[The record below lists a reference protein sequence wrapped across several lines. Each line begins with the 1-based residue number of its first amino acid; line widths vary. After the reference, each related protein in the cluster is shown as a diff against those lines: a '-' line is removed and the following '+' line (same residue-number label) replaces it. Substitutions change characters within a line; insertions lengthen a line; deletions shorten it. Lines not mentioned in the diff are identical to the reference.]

1 MEAVAEMAS
10 HSWTCPTCGR
20 RVPLRAEA
28 CHCGMPRA
36 RAEELAA
43 AAAPAE
49 RRPPRRTRQAS
60 PGRFFAALPPDVKAL
75 VVGSAL
81 VMVAG
86 LGWMVFGPRRPSST
100 PALLGWVDPGPPPVP
115 KPTPT
120 PRPPLKL
127 PWWK

>member
-1 MEAVAEMAS
+1 M
-10 HSWTCPTCGR
+10 
-20 RVPLRAEA
+20 PLRAEV

-43 AAAPAE
+43 ASPAE
-49 RRPPRRTRQAS
+49 RLPPRRTRQVS

-75 VVGSAL
+75 VVGSTL
-81 VMVAG
+81 MIVAG
-86 LGWMVFGPRRPSST
+86 LGWMAFGPERPSTT
-100 PALLGWVDPGPPPVP
+100 PALLGWVDPGAPPVP

-120 PRPPLKL
+120 PRPPFRL

>member
-1 MEAVAEMAS
+1 
-10 HSWTCPTCGR
+10 
-20 RVPLRAEA
+20 VPLRAEA

-43 AAAPAE
+43 AAAPPE
-49 RRPPRRTRQAS
+49 RRPPLSTRPVS
-60 PGRFFAALPPDVKAL
+60 PGLFFAALPRDVKAL
-75 VVGSAL
+75 VIGGAL

-86 LGWMVFGPRRPSST
+86 LGWMVFGPRQPSTT

-115 KPTPT
+115 KPTPA
-120 PRPPLKL
+120 PRPPFKL

>member
-1 MEAVAEMAS
+1 MAS

-20 RVPLRAEA
+20 RVPLRVGA

-43 AAAPAE
+43 AAAPVE
-49 RRPPRRTRQAS
+49 RRPPGRTRGPS
-60 PGRFFAALPPDVKAL
+60 RGRFFAALPPDVKAL

-86 LGWMVFGPRRPSST
+86 LGWMAFAPRRPST
-100 PALLGWVDPGPPPVP
+100 APALLGRVDLGPPPVP

-120 PRPPLKL
+120 PRPPFKL